1 MTTAADAIA
10 RLGGKPS
17 VAELIALAR
26 EVPATATG
34 PGAILYS
41 RLGSKAAKAEDVVAE
56 AQEAT
61 GYALID
67 DTPRAAFLMSRRFQ
81 LALAEAFGLTGVDDD
96 EVIEK
101 LQTGSWLPATDPQ
114 RAAATAANELLYGVE
129 GDAKSLQDSFWGDA
143 SREFIESLEGP
154 VHVML
159 MMGQPVQKVFWAVEL
174 PAVLA
179 AAAAGKLASNATING
194 VPVASLP
201 ANRDAAFA
209 VLTASA
215 DRNAKAFMNS
225 AAVTAA
231 AAGGAGAGGG
241 GGGGGGGG
249 RPAARI
255 LDPVIHPLPGVLQPG
270 PGSFN
275 VIIGGKLAWRGVPA
289 GAAAAI
295 QSAKAVSDAAIQVAE
310 AATLAAAGTPGAP
323 VAKAAE
329 ETAKATAAASMGSMI
344 SGAAGGADIH
354 LCATP
359 LPLPPHG
366 PGVVIDGSQT
376 VLVNG
381 LPLCR
386 MGDTI
391 IEAVGPPNKI
401 AMGEPTVL
409 IGG

>member
-1 MTTAADAIA
+1 MMTAADAIA
-10 RLGGKPS
+10 RLKGGKPS

-26 EVPATATG
+26 EVPATAAG

-67 DTPRAAFLMSRRFQ
+67 DTPRAALLMSRQFQ
-81 LALAEAFGLTGVDDD
+81 LALAQAFGLTGVDDD

-101 LQTGSWLPATDPQ
+101 LQTGSWLPPTDPH
-114 RAAATAANELLYGVE
+114 RATAMAANELLYGVE

-159 MMGQPVQKVFWAVEL
+159 MMGQSVQKVFWAVEL
-174 PAVLA
+174 PTLLA
-179 AAAAGKLASNATING
+179 TACAGRLAPNATING
-194 VPVASLP
+194 IPVASLP
-201 ANRDAAFA
+201 PNRDAAFA
-209 VLTASA
+209 ALTALA
-215 DRNAKAFMNS
+215 DRNAKAFMGS
-225 AAVTAA
+225 AA
-231 AAGGAGAGGG
+231 AAGGVAGRGAGGG
-241 GGGGGGGG
+241 GGGGAG

-255 LDPVIHPLPGVLQPG
+255 LDPVIHPLPGMLTPG
-270 PGSFN
+270 PGSPN
-275 VIIGGKLAWRGVPA
+275 VIIGSKPAWRGVPA
-289 GAAAAI
+289 AAAAAI
-295 QSAKAVSDAAIQVAE
+295 QSAKATSDMAIATAE
-310 AATLAAAGTPGAP
+310 AATVAAAPTPGAAA
-323 VAKAAE
+323 AKTAE
-329 ETAKATAAASMGSMI
+329 EGVKATAATTMGATITS
-344 SGAAGGADIH
+344 AAGGADIH
-354 LCATP
+354 MCATP
-359 LPLPPHG
+359 LPIPPHG